1 MNTEEKQV
9 DEQSQSKIEEYI
21 QQVKDLKENTV
32 SKEEFSKVVA
42 ERDKLAEAILND
54 RGQPKEE
61 GPKKSIAELA
71 KDCQEKN
78 LTNIEAAKRALS
90 YRKAVLDETGH
101 DVFLPNS
108 KEYSSSDKDKEEAN
122 KVAETLETL
131 IKESNGSNI
140 VFTAMLQ
147 DTLVEPQSVTAL
159 LKKRDSAKNK

>member
-1 MNTEEKQV
+1 MVTEENKPIE
-9 DEQSQSKIEEYI
+9 DTSDKIEEYI

-54 RGQPKEE
+54 RGQSKDDA
-61 GPKKSIAELA
+61 PKKSIAELA
-71 KDCQEKN
+71 KDCQQKN
-78 LTNIEAAKRALS
+78 LSNIEVAKRALL

-122 KVAETLETL
+122 KVADTLERL
-131 IKESNGSNI
+131 IEESNGSNI
-140 VFTAMLQ
+140 IFNAMLQ

-159 LKKRDSAKNK
+159 LKKRDLGKNK